1 MMVNVADCW
10 SFLHWEAKKMMAT
23 CKEDRQWNG
32 FGCLQWKENG
42 SWEGFENFG
51 LLKGKIA
58 CRKTSFKISQRRGT
72 AYGGKGN
79 VLHHCSHSAFLFPMC
94 DFHEVFSGVLKLIE
108 LENQIRRE
116 TELRNKAEKRLKLL
130 IKKLESLNIASSTSL
145 VASEISTLSDSST
158 NSSALKETENQE
170 SRSEN
175 VDSTISENQCEKV
188 PEIATSKQR
197 DEKKPN
203 QNTPDRANSSP
214 NSESRN
220 NSCTDPHR
228 SSQIPQRKDQRY

>member
-1 MMVNVADCW
+1 MDLVAC
-10 SFLHWEAKKMMAT
+10 SGKKM
-23 CKEDRQWNG
+23 EV
-32 FGCLQWKENG
+32 
-42 SWEGFENFG
+42 
-51 LLKGKIA
+51 
-58 CRKTSFKISQRRGT
+58 
-72 AYGGKGN
+72 GKG
-79 VLHHCSHSAFLFPMC
+79 LKTLDCLRGRLLAERQASRSAKEEAQLMG
-94 DFHEVFSGVLKLIE
+94 EKLIE

-228 SSQIPQRKDQRY
+228 SSQIPQRKDQSFS

>member
-1 MMVNVADCW
+1 MKTDNEMDLVAC
-10 SFLHWEAKKMMAT
+10 SGKKM
-23 CKEDRQWNG
+23 EV
-32 FGCLQWKENG
+32 
-42 SWEGFENFG
+42 
-51 LLKGKIA
+51 
-58 CRKTSFKISQRRGT
+58 
-72 AYGGKGN
+72 GKG
-79 VLHHCSHSAFLFPMC
+79 LKTLDCLRGRLLAERQASRSAKEEAQLMG
-94 DFHEVFSGVLKLIE
+94 EKLIE
-108 LENQIRRE
+108 LENQIRKE

-130 IKKLESLNIASSTSL
+130 IKKLESFNIASSTSL
-145 VASEISTLSDSST
+145 VASEIWT
-158 NSSALKETENQE
+158 NFSALKETENQE

-175 VDSTISENQCEKV
+175 VESTISKNQCEKV

-197 DEKKPN
+197 DEKEPN